1 MSRIK
6 VILNPSA
13 GHWSAGQMADQ
24 VEGRLRAAG
33 LDCELVQTEYPGHAM
48 ELAHEV
54 QRNGQGLVIAA
65 GGDGTVNE
73 VVNGLARG
81 VNVEN
86 GDVVGPL
93 GIIPMGTGNDL
104 AEMSGIPLELAA
116 ACQRISQGQLQLID
130 IARVNDRYFDN
141 SCGIGFEA
149 QVAIEVAH
157 LKRLRGYLAYLVAVF
172 RAMWRFP
179 QPAVRVRWDEGE
191 MEQEM
196 LLVSVGNSRR
206 AGGGFYLT
214 PEARLDDGLLD
225 FIYADAMNRLDI
237 LRLLPKV
244 MKGTHVTEPT
254 VHMGRTRRLVIES
267 EHPLP
272 VHADGELISE
282 GTHQVKIEVLPSR
295 LRLIA

>member
-1 MSRIK
+1 
-6 VILNPSA
+6 
-13 GHWSAGQMADQ
+13 MADQ
-24 VEGRLRAAG
+24 VEEGLRAAG
-33 LDCELVQTEYPGHAM
+33 LDCELVRTEYPGHA
-48 ELAHEV
+48 LALAYEA

-65 GGDGTVNE
+65 GGDGTVHE

-86 GDVVGPL
+86 GDVAGPL

-116 ACQRISQGQLQLID
+116 ACQRIAQGQPHLID
-130 IARVNDRYFDN
+130 IARVNGRYFDN
-141 SCGIGFEA
+141 SCGVGFEA

-157 LKRLRGYLAYLVAVF
+157 LKRLRGYLAYLIAVF

-179 QPAVRVRWDEGE
+179 QPAMRVRWDEGE
-191 MEQEM
+191 TEQRM

-214 PEARLDDGLLD
+214 PEAQLDDGLLD
-225 FIYADAMNRLDI
+225 FMYADAMNRFGI
-237 LRLLPKV
+237 LRLLPQV
-244 MKGTHVTEPT
+244 MKGTHVTDPM
-254 VHMGRTRRLVIES
+254 VHLGRTCRLIVES

-282 GTHQVKIEVLPSR
+282 GTHQVEIEVLPSR